1 MSSEGWSG
9 GRPEPAAKWGAR
21 EERPQ
26 VLGRVQ
32 GWSGENQFPGLRLGW
47 GSREALLGWERAPE
61 ARGGSGGGGS

>member
-9 GRPEPAAKWGAR
+9 RRPEPAAKWGAH

-32 GWSGENQFPGLRLGW
+32 GSEVESKARVALGW
-47 GSREALLGWERAPE
+47 LWLAW
-61 ARGGSGGGGS
+61 